1 MQTDEVKAAACVL
14 KQPFLTFERFFGL
27 VGLGSRAFI
36 LHAIHSE
43 EKEKKECLHFMSVSG
58 KDAVGGRGQ
67 CKQSPD

>member
-14 KQPFLTFERFFGL
+14 KQPFLTFERFLGL

-43 EKEKKECLHFMSVSG
+43 EMEKSVF
-58 KDAVGGRGQ
+58 AFHVCQ
-67 CKQSPD
+67 W